1 MAVTLGTGAN
11 DLIAGVDGVVNHEDE
26 AYAANI
32 DVSGESEIA
41 LLSRIII
48 KCYGKRTTDNVWEV
62 AGYVG
67 PQADLDNVTGAQE
80 LKIKGTLNTTTYSRL
95 SLTSTGSGSVLVK
108 AQSSSGILTG
118 GTSEA
123 ITSITSLGAAGDG
136 QAILGSVASGA
147 MTFKRVAAKS
157 NAGTAVTQHSS
168 GNVIEVALD
177 DDVLGM
183 TKHQALGNVSGTIS
197 WDAQAG
203 NCASLTA
210 TGNLTFTGITNV
222 QPGTYMLKIV
232 QDATGGRTLTLGG
245 SCLTAGGTAITLS
258 TAASACDILSI
269 FYDGT
274 YYYVAASLNFS

>member
-1 MAVTLGTGAN
+1 MAVTLGTGKN

-80 LKIKGTLNTTTYSRL
+80 LKIKGTLNTSTYSRL

-136 QAILGSVASGA
+136 QAILDRLHRA
-147 MTFKRVAAKS
+147 R
-157 NAGTAVTQHSS
+157 
-168 GNVIEVALD
+168 
-177 DDVLGM
+177 
-183 TKHQALGNVSGTIS
+183 
-197 WDAQAG
+197 
-203 NCASLTA
+203 
-210 TGNLTFTGITNV
+210 
-222 QPGTYMLKIV
+222 
-232 QDATGGRTLTLGG
+232 
-245 SCLTAGGTAITLS
+245 
-258 TAASACDILSI
+258 
-269 FYDGT
+269 
-274 YYYVAASLNFS
+274 